1 MRGGAEGAIYFPC
14 FVPNKEVL
22 VKTTISTDAAPAAV
36 GPYSQA
42 VRAGDFLFIS
52 GQIGIDPETGAMV
65 EGGVERQCEQ
75 VLDNMKAILEASG
88 LDFGA
93 VVKATVFLQS
103 IDDFKSVNEVYKKYF
118 GSDFPARAAFEVGRL
133 PLGALVEIEAIAY
146 FG

>member
-1 MRGGAEGAIYFPC
+1 MRQVPLPVYFPC
-14 FVPNKEVL
+14 YVPNKEVL
-22 VKTTISTDAAPAAV
+22 VKKTISTDAAPAAV

-52 GQIGIDPETGAMV
+52 GQVGIDPETGAMV
-65 EGGVERQCEQ
+65 EGGVEQQCER
-75 VLDNMKAILEASG
+75 VLDNMKVILEASG

-103 IDDFKSVNEVYKKYF
+103 IDDFKSVNEVYKSYF
-118 GSDFPARAAFEVGRL
+118 DSDFPARAAFEVGRL